1 MKIKFMPQNVEV
13 DLNPNKSV
21 LNIALENGIQIHSIC
36 KGVPS
41 CAECRIKIAEGEHN
55 INKPSK
61 AELSLIGNSYYID
74 GRRLSCQVRCFGPV
88 TIDTSEQIS
97 RTDNPAKKIRGHK
110 SEKQYESKAILDT
123 MLLSEAPPKIEEVKP
138 EAPRRQEAPRR
149 NENRNNDNRNQQNR
163 NDTRQDNSQRDNNRD
178 GNRDAQRNAPRNNQP
193 RQGSQNRNDQQRRD
207 SNRNES
213 PRKDNPLNTDAAR
226 YQEPSSLTDSP
237 KKSDPNK
244 K

>member
-41 CAECRIKIAEGEHN
+41 CAECRIKIGEGEHN

-110 SEKQYESKAILDT
+110 AEKQYESKAILDT
-123 MLLSEAPPKIEEVKP
+123 LLLSDPPAFEARRE
-138 EAPRRQEAPRR
+138 EAPRRQDQPQR
-149 NENRNNDNRNQQNR
+149 NDQRNNQRNDNQRNNQQPRQQNNNQRNAQPNQQNR
-163 NDTRQDNSQRDNNRD
+163 NQ
-178 GNRDAQRNAPRNNQP
+178 GPRP
-193 RQGSQNRNDQQRRD
+193 G
-207 SNRNES
+207 NRNEG

-226 YQEPSSLTDSP
+226 YQEPSSKTDGP
-237 KKSDPNK
+237 KKPTEG
-244 K
+244 

>member
-110 SEKQYESKAILDT
+110 AEKQYESKAILDT
-123 MLLSEAPPKIEEVKP
+123 MLLDETPRAENQRQETPRATGPRTEAPKKP
-138 EAPRRQEAPRR
+138 QPNRR
-149 NENRNNDNRNQQNR
+149 
-163 NDTRQDNSQRDNNRD
+163 
-178 GNRDAQRNAPRNNQP
+178 
-193 RQGSQNRNDQQRRD
+193 
-207 SNRNES
+207 
-213 PRKDNPLNTDAAR
+213 
-226 YQEPSSLTDSP
+226 
-237 KKSDPNK
+237 
-244 K
+244 